1 MQISL
6 GRYYQADSLVHR
18 LDPRLKIVTSF
29 ALMILIFALQAIWAL
44 AIYGLIL
51 LGLWH
56 LAKLPWAYFF
66 TSLRQILFVTLLIF
80 LLNLFLGTG
89 ETVLLQFAFIT
100 IYLENLKQAFTML
113 ARIVYLVLTSTL
125 FLSYTTSPL
134 VIAAS
139 IEDLCQPLK
148 RFNFPAHEIAMMM
161 SIALRFVP
169 TIADEM
175 ETLQK
180 AQIARGADFD
190 TGSIFK
196 RAKGMVVIL
205 VPLFVSAINR
215 ALDLATSMEARC
227 YHGGENRTRM
237 LEFKVTTKD
246 YLFAFSLLA
255 SLLLL
260 ILVQAYVRF

>member
-1 MQISL
+1 MQITL
-6 GRYYQADSLVHR
+6 GRYYQANSPLHN

-29 ALMILIFALQAIWAL
+29 ALMILIFALRAYWAL

-51 LGLWH
+51 LGLWR
-56 LAKLPWAYFF
+56 LATLPWSYFF
-66 TSLRQILFVTLLIF
+66 TSLKQILFVTALIF
-80 LLNLFLGTG
+80 FLNLFLGTG
-89 ETVLLQFAFIT
+89 QTVLVELPFVT
-100 IYLENLKQAFTML
+100 IYQENLDQAIMML

-134 VIAAS
+134 VIAAA
-139 IEDLCQPLK
+139 IEDLLKPLK

-175 ETLQK
+175 DTLQK

-237 LEFKVTTKD
+237 QEFKLKASDFV
-246 YLFAFSLLA
+246 LAGSLLG
-255 SLLLL
+255 LLVLL
-260 ILVQAYVRF
+260 IILQIYWRA

>member
-6 GRYYQADSLVHR
+6 GRYYQANSMIHR
-18 LDPRLKIVTSF
+18 LDPRLKILTSF
-29 ALMILIFALQAIWAL
+29 ALMIMIFALRAGWAL
-44 AIYGLIL
+44 VVYGLIL
-51 LGLWH
+51 LALWQ
-56 LAKLPWAYFF
+56 LAKLPWSFF
-66 TSLRQILFVTLLIF
+66 FRSLQQILFVTILIF
-80 LLNLFLGTG
+80 VLNLFLGTG
-89 ETVLLQFAFIT
+89 ETVLFKFYFVT
-100 IYLENLKQAFTML
+100 IYAENLRQACTML

-134 VIAAS
+134 VIAAA
-139 IEDLCQPLK
+139 IEDLLKPLK

-169 TIADEM
+169 TIAEEM
-175 ETLQK
+175 ETLQR

-190 TGSIFK
+190 TGSIIK

-237 LEFKVTTKD
+237 QQFKLTSFD
-246 YLFAFSLLA
+246 ICFAVGLL
-255 SLLLL
+255 SVLVLMLLL
-260 ILVQAYVRF
+260 QSM